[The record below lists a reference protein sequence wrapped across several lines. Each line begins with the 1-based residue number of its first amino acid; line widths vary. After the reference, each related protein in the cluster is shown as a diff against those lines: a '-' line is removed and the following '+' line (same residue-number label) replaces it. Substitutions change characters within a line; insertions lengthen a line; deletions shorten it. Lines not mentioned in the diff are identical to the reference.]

1 MGNKAGSKIAN
12 IFKTGKV
19 KKKKSVSN
27 TDSRSYTNVDAKSYT
42 NIDDRSYTN
51 INNSNLSTNISITD
65 NKSISEIALKCGVKA
80 SDVEVYNNNQ
90 SINIEQDNSQNIVAS
105 GDGNSLENI
114 SQQMNLKSYG
124 PSVQKCFQDALNQQ
138 ESENVSTDYLTS
150 KNKTGSEIESK
161 NAVENKVETKIAQ
174 QSKTTNEQVSKSV
187 QDTTQ
192 KADQKSDLKQTAGM
206 GSASGGSDILFIVI
220 ILFIAIYLL
229 YPEIFDRYNFINNMK
244 LEIVL
249 AIYLLIYLNN

>member
-1 MGNKAGSKIAN
+1 MGNKARSSSGSSQQSV
-12 IFKTGKV
+12 KTTNKR
-19 KKKKSVSN
+19 SVSN

-51 INNSNLSTNISITD
+51 IDNSNLSTNISITD
-65 NKSISEIALKCGVKA
+65 NKLISEIALNCGVKA
-80 SDVEVYNNNQ
+80 SDVEVFNNNQ
-90 SINIEQDNSQNIVAS
+90 SINIEQDNSQNIIAS

-138 ESENVSTDYLTS
+138 ESENVSTSNLTS
-150 KNKTGSEIESK
+150 KNKTGSKTESK
-161 NAVENKVETKIAQ
+161 NAVESKVETKIAQ
-174 QSKTTNEQVSKSV
+174 QSKNTNEQVSKSV

-220 ILFIAIYLL
+220 ILLIAVYLL